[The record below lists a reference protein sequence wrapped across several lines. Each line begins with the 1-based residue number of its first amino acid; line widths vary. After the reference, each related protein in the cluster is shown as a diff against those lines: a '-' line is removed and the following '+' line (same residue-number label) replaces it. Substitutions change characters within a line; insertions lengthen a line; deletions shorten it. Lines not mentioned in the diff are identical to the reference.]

1 MLCYLQG
8 YHIVKLLMGSNLIYL
23 LFGRI
28 HLVYIQLESGDMS
41 ISGSEN
47 LFFFSSAFCGFKT
60 KSWLEI
66 FSIGSS
72 NVYK

>member
-1 MLCYLQG
+1 MLWYLQG
-8 YHIVKLLMGSNLIYL
+8 YHIVKLLMCSNLIYK

-28 HLVYIQLESGDMS
+28 HLVYIQLEFGDIS
-41 ISGSEN
+41 ISRSE
-47 LFFFSSAFCGFKT
+47 FFFSPVPFSGFKT